1 MAEAR
6 RITGG
11 RLAIA
16 THNPGKLIEIA
27 DLLRPYGVAVVGAA
41 ALGLPEPEET
51 GATFEAN
58 AQLKALAAARA
69 SGLPA
74 LADDSGLAVAAL
86 GGAPGIYSARWAGPD
101 KDFAVAMWH
110 VERAL
115 AGKPDRRA
123 AFVAA
128 LALAWPDGDVATF
141 RGEVHG
147 TLVFPPRGTN
157 GFGYDPIFVPEGG
170 RQTFGEMEPAA
181 KHAISHRARAFA
193 KLVASCFGAAA

>member
-101 KDFAVAMWH
+101 KDFAVAMRH

-170 RQTFGEMEPAA
+170 RQTFGEMEPVA
-181 KHAISHRARAFA
+181 KHEISHRARAFA